1 MMAISPAP
9 PNDPEPGHEPTLE
22 CVLARVQRLHPRVID
37 LSLGRVERLLAG
49 LGHPEEALPPVVHI
63 AGTNA
68 KGSTLAFLR
77 AMLEAAGYSVHLYTS
92 PHLVRFN
99 ERIVLAGKEITDEA
113 LIALLKECEA
123 ANAEEPITYFEIIT
137 AAAFLA
143 FARTPADILLLETGL
158 GGRLD
163 ATNVIGRPL
172 LTAIT
177 PIGHDHAQF
186 LGHTIGGIAAE
197 KAGILKAG
205 VSAVLGR
212 QPAEAMQVIER
223 CAAGIG
229 APLVRV
235 GKDWRVTADND
246 GFIYRG
252 SGGPISLPVPALVG
266 THQIEN
272 AGLALACLERLAFY
286 RVDEA
291 AMRHGLAHA
300 RWPARLQRLTE
311 GPLIEAAPPAWE
323 IWLDGGHNRLAAE
336 ALAGWA
342 RSANGGSVNGGFGN
356 GRPAEA
362 CSLHLI
368 TGLLESKDPGEF
380 LASFAGLATA
390 MRAVALHGEHA
401 FIAPGRLAAEASRL
415 GIAGA
420 PADNV
425 PAALAD
431 LAATDSRP
439 ARILICGSLYLAG
452 EILKEIG

>member
-1 MMAISPAP
+1 MAISPALP
-9 PNDPEPGHEPTLE
+9 TESEPGHEPTLE
-22 CVLARVQRLHPRVID
+22 SVLARVQRLHPRVID
-37 LSLGRVERLLAG
+37 LSLGRIERLLAG
-49 LGHPEEALPPVVHI
+49 LGHPEKALPPVVHI

-77 AMLEAAGYSVHLYTS
+77 AMLEAAGYDVHLYTS

-99 ERIVLAGKEITDEA
+99 ERIVLAGKEIADEA
-113 LIALLKECEA
+113 LIALLMECEA
-123 ANAEEPITYFEIIT
+123 ANGEEPITFFEIIT

-205 VSAVLGR
+205 VSALLSR

-229 APLVRV
+229 APLVRAD
-235 GKDWRVTADND
+235 KDWRVMQDND
-246 GFIYRG
+246 GFTYKG
-252 SGGPISLPVPALVG
+252 TGDPISLPVPALAG
-266 THQIEN
+266 NHQIEN

-291 AMRHGLAHA
+291 AMRNGLAHA

-336 ALAGWA
+336 ALAVWA
-342 RSANGGSVNGGFGN
+342 RSVNGGSVNGGSTN
-356 GRPAEA
+356 GGLAED
-362 CSLHLI
+362 CPLHLI
-368 TGLLESKDPGEF
+368 TGLLESKDPGKF

-390 MRAVALHGEHA
+390 MRAVALQGEHA
-401 FIAPGRLAAEASRL
+401 FIAPERLAAVATRL

-420 PADNV
+420 PADSV

-431 LAATDSRP
+431 LAAADDRP

-452 EILKEIG
+452 EILKENG